1 MSYEVYVAASSRK
14 SFPSGEID
22 NPDGTNPLA
31 ACEPSFKTFSHK
43 TFLLIAY
50 EMAFLTFKFARSLFL
65 KFIEI

>member
-43 TFLLIAY
+43 SFLLIANDK
-50 EMAFLTFKFARSLFL
+50 AFLTFKLAKSAFS
-65 KFIEI
+65 KFG